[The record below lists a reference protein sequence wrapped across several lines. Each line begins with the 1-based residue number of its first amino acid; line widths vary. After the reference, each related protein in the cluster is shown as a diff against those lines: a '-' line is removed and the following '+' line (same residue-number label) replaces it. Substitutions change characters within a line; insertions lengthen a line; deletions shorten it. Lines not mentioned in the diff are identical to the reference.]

1 MESLLSLFVAA
12 AAIGFS
18 LYAALAAPGLAAY
31 LGLIALPQP
40 LAGIATPAV
49 WGSLLGLLAL
59 ECLTVRYRVLDLL
72 ASALHVLARP
82 LAAALLLSVGLSEAA
97 RATAWTAAAAGSGLA
112 LIVSFLVL
120 GVRVAA
126 RTPAPT
132 PRPGLVTITQ
142 PLIAA
147 GLGVLSFSAP
157 EVGVTLSALILIMLA
172 PWAAQLSTLA
182 FSLLRA
188 AASTLHDLGQPRPK
202 WETGVGSLPRA
213 LQRAVEAHLGRPL
226 DAVRSARLTL
236 ARFGSRW
243 PFYRGR
249 LILASEAPPL
259 FAHRGRLR
267 PQIIPLPPG
276 RGSAA
281 NDLLIDI
288 LEVEASPPY
297 AFCVG
302 PEAPWGAAIL
312 AAISGEEG
320 IGQGESSGGDAEQK
334 HM

>member
-1 MESLLSLFVAA
+1 MTTKLFCLSNVFGPDYLSAHRQVAGGYRAVFQGFQNRFHSHDQRHQRLLAVEQLLMKRSP
-12 AAIGFS
+12 AAIGVPAAS
-18 LYAALAAPGLAAY
+18 L
-31 LGLIALPQP
+31 
-40 LAGIATPAV
+40 
-49 WGSLLGLLAL
+49 
-59 ECLTVRYRVLDLL
+59 
-72 ASALHVLARP
+72 
-82 LAAALLLSVGLSEAA
+82 
-97 RATAWTAAAAGSGLA
+97 GLA
-112 LIVSFLVL
+112 LIISFLVL

-172 PWAAQLSTLA
+172 PWAAQLTTLA

-188 AASTLHDLGQPRPK
+188 AASTFHDLGRPRPK
-202 WETGVGSLPRA
+202 WETGVGGLPRA
-213 LQRAVEAHLGRPL
+213 LRRALEDHLGRPL

-259 FAHRGRLR
+259 FAHRSRLR
-267 PQIIPLPPG
+267 PHILELGPG
-276 RGSAA
+276 HGSAS
-281 NDLLIDI
+281 NDFLIDI
-288 LEVEASPPY
+288 LEVEASTPY
-297 AFCVG
+297 ALCVG

-312 AAISGEEG
+312 AALTGEEG
-320 IGQGESSGGDAEQK
+320 IGQAETPGGDTGQK

>member
-1 MESLLSLFVAA
+1 MELLLSLFVAA

-31 LGLIALPQP
+31 LGLITLPQP

-59 ECLTVRYRVLDLL
+59 ECLTVRYRVFDLL
-72 ASALHVLARP
+72 ASALHVFVRP
-82 LAAALLLSVGLSEAA
+82 LAAALLMSVGLSEAS
-97 RATAWTAAAAGSGLA
+97 RGTAWVAAAASLGLA
-112 LIVSFLVL
+112 LIISFLVL

-172 PWAAQLSTLA
+172 PWAAQLTTLA

-188 AASTLHDLGQPRPK
+188 AASTFHDLGRPRPK
-202 WETGVGSLPRA
+202 WETGVDSLPRA
-213 LQRAVEAHLGRPL
+213 LRRAVEGHLGRPL

-259 FAHRGRLR
+259 FAHRSRLR
-267 PQIIPLPPG
+267 PHILELGPG
-276 RGSAA
+276 HGSAS
-281 NDLLIDI
+281 NDFLIDI
-288 LEVEASPPY
+288 LEVEASTPY
-297 AFCVG
+297 ALCVG

-312 AAISGEEG
+312 AALTGEEG
-320 IGQGESSGGDAEQK
+320 IGQAETPGGDMGQK